1 MSALGEYIH
10 LKKENYEKYGTA
22 RKGEKPQFLV
32 DSYNAQ
38 RAKNDQ
44 LIKSIKDISP
54 KTIEELK
61 KRISNES
68 TQKEAMETAKGLANY
83 NQSINDITKQLEEK
97 LLSEVPSK
105 FSFDNYGIR
114 IVKSNLKKDKNLV
127 NIEEAKKARR
137 RLYDNI
143 DTINRNTK
151 EGKPVRQSTIDTLL
165 KNTSDFFNYLGI
177 INNNLEFL
185 KYRDLQNTNTLAA
198 LKNIVQLTSLSDM
211 NKAALHG
218 AYGETLVHMADDVIR
233 YKSGKELE
241 NTIKEALKTGETR
254 TEFQI
259 DEKMIAPIVQKTFQ
273 EDTGINLYQ
282 IRATQDKVD
291 ASISINDQDIEASIK
306 AYTPKGNIVT
316 AHLQDVSLITNLL
329 ATENQ
334 FANHWINLH
343 AHSISNANMDNELQR
358 HIEYEALAAGNLLKK
373 GSSVADTFV
382 VIDAVNGKVYSQSVK
397 EILTKENNNFIL
409 KPVLNSIRINNNYA
423 QTLEQRISNILLSLH
438 QQKISVSYKVS
449 LK

>member
-185 KYRDLQNTNTLAA
+185 KYRDLQNANTLAA

-291 ASISINDQDIEASIK
+291 ASISINDQNIEASIK

-343 AHSISNANMDNELQR
+343 AHSISNTNMDNELQR

-397 EILTKENNNFIL
+397 EILTKGNNNFIL
-409 KPVLNSIRINNNYA
+409 KPILNSIRINNNYA